1 MRTSRPYLDYVI
13 DEAAEDRDLSKDG
26 DRRAFLKE
34 TLTVAS
40 QIPDTAS
47 RDQFADRL
55 AHRAQIMED
64 VIRTEIRRTAIE
76 RRTEMKADIVNTK
89 STIRPAEKGLIW
101 ATMHTPEEALSVLS
115 ELDPKDF
122 EGLSVAAILQVART
136 LATVPPESVPQTL
149 LDRLR
154 EDEVALVNRIAADT
168 TAPAK
173 VEDCALN
180 LKQLRYERERIAL
193 QDEID
198 RLQQT
203 GSVEALNNIDSL
215 LAKKRDLL
223 RRLDELTR

>member
-1 MRTSRPYLDYVI
+1 
-13 DEAAEDRDLSKDG
+13 
-26 DRRAFLKE
+26 
-34 TLTVAS
+34 
-40 QIPDTAS
+40 
-47 RDQFADRL
+47 
-55 AHRAQIMED
+55 
-64 VIRTEIRRTAIE
+64 
-76 RRTEMKADIVNTK
+76 
-89 STIRPAEKGLIW
+89 
-101 ATMHTPEEALSVLS
+101 MHTPEEALSVLS